1 MRIHRGSEWLSTC
14 FEVDYKFVT
23 FKTMQICNRFIHQI
37 NFHFFVQKMFRF
49 IDSFLTIAII
59 IKSMIIL
66 TRNICIAKS
75 SIPIL
80 NITEMNTAQTG
91 NDQLPKWVD
100 SLDREEFFNSVHNVP
115 ITEQRIFQL
124 RDKWLEQG

>member
-1 MRIHRGSEWLSTC
+1 
-14 FEVDYKFVT
+14 
-23 FKTMQICNRFIHQI
+23 
-37 NFHFFVQKMFRF
+37 MFRF

-66 TRNICIAKS
+66 TRNICIAKN

-80 NITEMNTAQTG
+80 NITEINTAQTG

-100 SLDREEFFNSVHNVP
+100 SLDRKEFFNSVHNVP